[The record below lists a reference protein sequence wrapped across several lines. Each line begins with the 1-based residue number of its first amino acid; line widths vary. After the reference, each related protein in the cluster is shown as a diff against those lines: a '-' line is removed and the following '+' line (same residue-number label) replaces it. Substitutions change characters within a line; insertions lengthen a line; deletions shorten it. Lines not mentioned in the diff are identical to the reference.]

1 MTGDF
6 KKYVVMGAGI
16 AAGFV
21 LVSLVAG
28 TLGKNMRF

>member
-16 AAGFV
+16 AAGFI
-21 LVSLVAG
+21 LVSMVAG